1 MQRVW
6 IGTSS
11 ITPENTTSRYLSAN
25 SALVAAL
32 LSPAMPRIVTRF
44 GAPRPVEGGF
54 DVFDLDA
61 PDGPGRDVD
70 AICDRLPFI
79 ADLPG
84 LAAALAEDREG
95 QRLRSVFFVLSEGDP
110 RRVSDGCVT
119 LTDVID
125 VDLAVEVEAPGAEET
140 GPTGFLH
147 RPGEPFAIA
156 FKPALL
162 SGSKTWQLQG
172 NMLTGPQGPLDL
184 TQVTEVGLSQTHL
197 RASVI
202 RETTLIHLHGRF
214 RIGCNSTTTK
224 GADMRGLGL
233 LTDAILSELAVINPD
248 LPVHMG
254 YLGGQR
260 VAMFIVGLLAALFAL
275 GMGIALMAG
284 SGRTGFEIVIVL
296 IGMLLFGAMLTWQNA
311 PWRKVPSL
319 PVSLAPVILA
329 ARRR

>member
-44 GAPRPVEGGF
+44 GAPRPAEGSF
-54 DVFDLDA
+54 DVFDLDD

-70 AICDRLPFI
+70 AIRDRLPFI

-84 LAAALAEDREG
+84 LAVALADDPDG

-119 LTDVID
+119 ITDVID
-125 VDLAVEVEAPGAEET
+125 VDLAVEVEAPGDDET

-162 SGSKTWQLQG
+162 RGARTWHLQG

-184 TQVTEVGLSQTHL
+184 SQVTEVGLSQTHI

-202 RETTLIHLHGRF
+202 RETALIHLHGTF
-214 RIGCNSTTTK
+214 RIGCSSASTK
-224 GADMRGLGL
+224 GSDMRGLGL

-254 YLGGQR
+254 YRGGQR
-260 VAMFIVGLLAALFAL
+260 VAMFVVGVITALFAL
-275 GMGIALMAG
+275 GMGIALLAG
-284 SGRTGFEIVIVL
+284 SGRSNAEIVIVL